1 MQACR
6 LAALDLACRRGD
18 RVLFR
23 GLGFALGQG
32 EALHLAG
39 PNGVGKSS
47 LIRILAGLLRPYA
60 GSVER
65 EGALALADERPAL
78 DGHLALGRALEFW
91 RNFDRA
97 EHATFDAAVET
108 LGLRDLL
115 DVPVRY
121 LSTGQRKRAALARTL
136 LAGAPVWLL
145 DEPLNG
151 LDTATTAAVEGLVAA
166 HIGQGGIAVIASHQP
181 FALDG
186 MARLELSS
194 AGHPSPSG
202 EGPGVGAVVQELRQ
216 PNNPHTNP
224 SPGGERLK

>member
-1 MQACR
+1 MRGAGERGNGALGSGTASTYAPAMPACR
-6 LAALDLACRRGD
+6 LAAHDLACRRGD

-23 GLGFALGQG
+23 GLSFALGPG

-60 GSVER
+60 GTVER

-78 DGHLALGRALEFW
+78 DAHLALGSALAFW
-91 RNFDRA
+91 RKFDRA
-97 EHATFDAAVET
+97 DAAT
-108 LGLRDLL
+108 LDAAIDTLNLRDLL

-121 LSTGQRKRAALARTL
+121 LSTGQRKRAALARAL
-136 LAGAPVWLL
+136 LARAPVWLL

-151 LDTATTAAVEGLVAA
+151 LDTATTAAVEKLVAA
-166 HIGQGGIAVIASHQP
+166 HIGQGGMAVIASHQP
-181 FALDG
+181 FALAG

-202 EGPGVGAVVQELRQ
+202 EG
-216 PNNPHTNP
+216 
-224 SPGGERLK
+224 LK